1 MSLLNHRLSSSLS
14 QSSCPK
20 SRKMTFNLKI
30 LLSAALVMMT
40 AVAVQ
45 AQRRLPASHDSQ
57 HNSLIAKQTPTIN
70 PFKIENNDL
79 LLNHVKER
87 EAMDMESDIFQEFWA
102 SEHVN
107 AYGSTAIIPDRKD
120 IDVSEYCTP
129 CPGHKTSDYGYR
141 ARFRRNHYGVD
152 LKLQVGDTVR
162 AAFSGKIR
170 LTKYERR
177 GYGYYVVMRHPNGME
192 TVYGHLSRFLVKPN
206 QVVKAGDPIALGG
219 NTGRST
225 GAHLHFETRYMG
237 IPINPNAIIDFD
249 NGVPHKDIFA
259 FDKNTYGKSQ
269 KYTPA
274 KRKTRTTAARR
285 KTTTKKKTTT
295 AKKK

>member
-1 MSLLNHRLSSSLS
+1 
-14 QSSCPK
+14 
-20 SRKMTFNLKI
+20 MTFSLKI
-30 LLSAALVMMT
+30 LFSTAIIAVSEIAA
-40 AVAVQ
+40 Q
-45 AQRRLPASHDSQ
+45 AQGKLHLPLSHDNQ
-57 HNSLIAKQTPTIN
+57 HNTLIAKQSSSIN

-79 LLNHVKER
+79 LLNQVKQR
-87 EAMDMESDIFQEFWA
+87 EMLDMESDIFQEFWA

-107 AYGSTAIIPDRKD
+107 PYGANAVVPEHQN

-170 LTKYERR
+170 LTKYEGR

-237 IPINPNAIIDFD
+237 IPINPNAIIDFE
-249 NGVPHKDIFA
+249 NGVPHKDVFA
-259 FDKNTYGKSQ
+259 FDKKTYGTPQ

-274 KRKTRTTAARR
+274 KRKTTASKRR
-285 KTTTKKKTTT
+285 TTKKKSS
-295 AKKK
+295 KKK

>member
-1 MSLLNHRLSSSLS
+1 
-14 QSSCPK
+14 
-20 SRKMTFNLKI
+20 
-30 LLSAALVMMT
+30 MMT

-57 HNSLIAKQTPTIN
+57 HNTLIAKQTPTIN

-87 EAMDMESDIFQEFWA
+87 EAMDMESDIFQEFWG

-107 AYGSTAIIPDRKD
+107 AYGSAAVIPDRKD
-120 IDVSEYCTP
+120 IDVSDYCTP

-141 ARFRRNHYGVD
+141 ARFRRHV
-152 LKLQVGDTVR
+152 
-162 AAFSGKIR
+162 KIR
-170 LTKYERR
+170 LTKYERK

-237 IPINPNAIIDFD
+237 IPINPNAIIDFE

-259 FDKNTYGKSQ
+259 FDKNTYGRSQ
-269 KYTPA
+269 KYTPV
-274 KRKTRTTAARR
+274 KKTRTTAAKRKTTTR
-285 KTTTKKKTTT
+285 KKTTTKKK
-295 AKKK
+295 K

>member
-1 MSLLNHRLSSSLS
+1 
-14 QSSCPK
+14 
-20 SRKMTFNLKI
+20 MTFNLKI
-30 LLSAALVMMT
+30 LIPAALVMLTGVM
-40 AVAVQ
+40 AQ
-45 AQRRLPASHDSQ
+45 AQRRLPESHSTQ
-57 HNSLIAKQTPTIN
+57 HNSLIANQTPSIN

-79 LLNHVKER
+79 LFKHVRER
-87 EAMDMESDIFQEFWA
+87 EEMDMEGDIFAEFWA

-107 AYGSTAIIPDRKD
+107 AYGSNAIIPDHKD

-129 CPGHKTSDYGYR
+129 CPGYKTSDYGYR

-192 TVYGHLSRFLVKPN
+192 TVYGHLSRFLVKPD

-225 GAHLHFETRYMG
+225 GAHLHFETRFMG

-249 NGVPHKDIFA
+249 NGVPHKDVFA
-259 FDKNTYGKSQ
+259 FDKRTYGKSQ
-269 KYTPA
+269 KYAPA
-274 KRKTRTTAARR
+274 KKKTRTTASKR
-285 KTTTKKKTTT
+285 KTRR
-295 AKKK
+295 AKRK